1 MGRQIPVAEKLFTQG
16 PEGPRLLAGRD
27 RETGKMVFP
36 LPAGAE
42 AARYDSVALSPH
54 GRLWSY
60 TVQRFPPKPPFQG
73 EQDPAK
79 FKPYAVGYVEI
90 PGEIIVET
98 RIDTETFNGLRVG
111 QPMEL
116 TLIPFRTTP
125 EGDSVMTFAFKPT
138 A

>member
-1 MGRQIPVAEKLFTQG
+1 MGRIPIAEKLFSEG

-27 RETGKMVFP
+27 RETGKLVFP
-36 LPAGAE
+36 FPAGAE
-42 AARYDSVALSPH
+42 GARYEEVKLSPK

-60 TVQRFPPKPPFQG
+60 TVQRFPPKSPYQG

-98 RIDTETFNGLRVG
+98 RIETESFNGLKVG
-111 QPMEL
+111 LPMEL
-116 TLIPFRTTP
+116 VLSLFRATP
-125 EGDSVMTFAFKPT
+125 EGDDIITYAFRPT
-138 A
+138 V

>member
-1 MGRQIPVAEKLFTQG
+1 MGRIPIADKLYSEG

-27 RETGKMVFP
+27 KETGKLVFP
-36 LPAGAE
+36 FPAGAE
-42 AARYDSVALSPH
+42 GARYDEVKLSPK

-60 TVQRFPPKPPFQG
+60 TVQRFPPKPPYLG
-73 EQDPAK
+73 EQDPKK

-98 RIDTETFNGLRVG
+98 RIDIESFNGLKVG
-111 QPMEL
+111 LPMEL
-116 TLIPFRTTP
+116 TITPFRTTP
-125 EGDSVMTFAFKPT
+125 EGDEVMTYAFKPT